1 MKHNVLR
8 VFIKCENIEE
18 YDEYSEATTV
28 AFKIQNDI
36 AQCTLCGKNLGGKP
50 LICKECSSAVM
61 ESLTTDC
68 VETSDSLPSP
78 GWVIDG
84 GFNATHFVSAQ
95 IMEEPGKMKT
105 ELTVTKNHRKFHIV
119 GKPYEC
125 DQCDK
130 AFARNYALTCHRR
143 LHTGE
148 RPYKCDEC
156 GKGFPRN
163 YVLLRHK
170 RRHKKRLDS

>member
-1 MKHNVLR
+1 
-8 VFIKCENIEE
+8 
-18 YDEYSEATTV
+18 
-28 AFKIQNDI
+28 
-36 AQCTLCGKNLGGKP
+36 
-50 LICKECSSAVM
+50 M
-61 ESLTTDC
+61 ESLTTDS
-68 VETSDSLPSP
+68 VETSDSLSSP

-84 GFNATHFVSAQ
+84 GFNATD
-95 IMEEPGKMKT
+95 
-105 ELTVTKNHRKFHIV
+105 FHIV

-143 LHTGE
+143 IHTGE

-156 GKGFPRN
+156 GKDFPRN

-170 RRHKKRLDS
+170 RRYKKKLDS